1 MGTWHPW
8 NEFTQKETTIHADAG
23 QKVIDVAHDAES
35 TNSYI
40 ILKAV
45 QTNLFLIE

>member
-1 MGTWHPW
+1 MRTWHPW
-8 NEFTQKETTIHADAG
+8 NEFTQKETTIRADAG

-45 QTNLFLIE
+45 QTNQFLI

>member
-8 NEFTQKETTIHADAG
+8 NEFTQKETTIRADAG

-40 ILKAV
+40 ILKAF
-45 QTNLFLIE
+45 QTNLFLI

>member
-1 MGTWHPW
+1 MRTWHPW
-8 NEFTQKETTIHADAG
+8 NKFTQKETTIRADAG
-23 QKVIDVAHDAES
+23 QKVIDVAHDVES

-45 QTNLFLIE
+45 QTNQFLI

>member
-8 NEFTQKETTIHADAG
+8 NEFTQKETTIRADAG

-45 QTNLFLIE
+45 QTNQLLI

>member
-1 MGTWHPW
+1 MRTWHSG
-8 NEFTQKETTIHADAG
+8 NKFTQKETTIRADAG
-23 QKVIDVAHDAES
+23 QKVIDVAHDVES

-45 QTNLFLIE
+45 QTNQFLI